1 MFGWEMKYIVYC
13 LCQIKSRGLRMDLHK
28 RNMHP
33 GIKLRLRTLK
43 TNLYY
48 DYDNS

>member
-1 MFGWEMKYIVYC
+1 
-13 LCQIKSRGLRMDLHK
+13 MDLHK
-28 RNMHP
+28 RYMHT
-33 GIKLRLRTLK
+33 GIKLRLRTLE